1 MHKNTEKLT
10 LAACWQAGGEN
21 WEEKIKFCASFYCL
35 TTSTHYHQQLKQPE
49 AESWSKKSLK
59 SANLKY
65 QTVSLHFNMGIPLQ
79 NLPKET
85 LKNCP
90 NIRKPSESKA
100 CLILRRMPWRLDRPG
115 VSMQNASDPASTL
128 RNFCLAL
135 ITNQKDQ
142 RKQRPLPLISC
153 FTLLCL
159 IVTGFSLFFS
169 SADKRKDHLCLIYP

>member
-65 QTVSLHFNMGIPLQ
+65 QTVSLHFNMAIPQQ

-90 NIRKPSESKA
+90 NVRKPSESKA

-142 RKQRPLPLISC
+142 RKQRPVPLISC

-159 IVTGFSLFFS
+159 SNSHWIFSFFL
-169 SADKRKDHLCLIYP
+169 ALQTKERITYV

>member
-128 RNFCLAL
+128 RNLSCLDNKPERSEKTEAGATYL
-135 ITNQKDQ
+135 LLHS
-142 RKQRPLPLISC
+142 PLS
-153 FTLLCL
+153 
-159 IVTGFSLFFS
+159 V
-169 SADKRKDHLCLIYP
+169 